1 MTEEAFIAAYDEH
14 ADAILRFGLFRLDE
28 SALAEDLVQQTFL
41 GAWKA
46 IQGGTEVREIRA
58 FLFTI
63 ARRQI
68 AQHYRKKKSLSLE
81 SLMEKGFDPGDAEE
95 EKWVVSIEAGE
106 QLEKLK
112 ELKPPSYSEVLW
124 MRYVEDLSVKKIAS
138 ILGAKENSISVRINR
153 ALAKFRK
160 MISHEQ

>member
-1 MTEEAFIAAYDEH
+1 MTEDAFIAAYDEH
-14 ADAILRFGLFRLDE
+14 ADSILRFGIFRLDE

-41 GAWKA
+41 GAWNA
-46 IQGGTEVREIRA
+46 IQKGTEIQEMRA

-68 AQHYRKKKSLSLE
+68 AQHYRKKKLLSLD
-81 SLMEKGFDPGDAEE
+81 SLMDKGFDPGDEEE
-95 EKWVVSIEAGE
+95 EKWQMSMEAKKHVQ
-106 QLEKLK
+106 QLKSLQ
-112 ELKPPSYSEVLW
+112 PPSYSEVLW
-124 MRYVEDLSVKKIAS
+124 MRYVEDLSVKKIAQ

-160 MISHEQ
+160 LIAHD